1 MKPVGILGGKHSGIH
16 SGFDRQIFEGGP
28 LDPGA
33 SVEADGRE
41 FKDMLEGE
49 VDVTGFPSGSAVDKD
64 FLISEDSGVGKD
76 LFEILSL
83 FPDFHLI
90 PLQGCLPEEVSGSR
104 DMASPNL
111 LAFLSGILLRRPGI
125 HNHSIFC

>member
-64 FLISEDSGVGKD
+64 FLIPEDPGVGKD

-83 FPDFHLI
+83 LPDFHLLS
-90 PLQGCLPEEVSGSR
+90 LQGRLPEEVSGAG

-111 LAFLSGILLRRPGI
+111 LAFLATVLLGRSGI
-125 HNHSIFC
+125 HDHSIFC